1 MVGTLATQ
9 QQNSVTGLWECP
21 LIMKVELGLEMIR
34 NIDLWVEQI
43 IFPVTKMI
51 SLVVQID
58 KMGYTSLILGKFGW
72 DVEKATNS
80 AEDILKKK
88 WKRSHYWI
96 AVRKAIHLRIKGLQQ
111 RSKMAFKKLYNSK
124 CYITSINT

>member
-1 MVGTLATQ
+1 
-9 QQNSVTGLWECP
+9 
-21 LIMKVELGLEMIR
+21 MKVELGLEMIR

-58 KMGYTSLILGKFGW
+58 NMGCTSLILGKLGW
-72 DVEKATNS
+72 DVQNKTNS
-80 AEDILKKK
+80 TEDVLKMK

-96 AVRKAIHLRIKGLQQ
+96 VVRKALHLHIKGLQH
-111 RSKMAFKKLYNSK
+111 RSKMALKKLYFSK
-124 CYITSINT
+124 FCITSIKSKITLMVFVLFACLLIRK